1 MKFAWRAGV
10 AHLVIG
16 GFILFLT
23 MHPLKE
29 ALDVNALGLVRVGG
43 AWQALNGLVLMI
55 AAVATRARLAAIAI
69 ALGAALAMAMLYF
82 IIFTGLRPAIIVL
95 VPIGRT
101 IATLGWA
108 SLAFA
113 AISLRKD

>member
-29 ALDVNALGLVRVGG
+29 ALDENALGLVRVGG

-55 AAVATRARLAAIAI
+55 AAVATRAR
-69 ALGAALAMAMLYF
+69 LGAALAMAMLYF